1 MTHAEESDP
10 LPFSQVH
17 RATKSRTALLAG
29 ALGVTTQH
37 ALGSMVEWWDLH
49 SDPRVLEEILLANP
63 EDPAVIVTGEDAAAT
78 FELASG
84 KRIDPRTLVRLGFL
98 ERLDVDRFRVRG
110 MSRYFA
116 TVAKRLHLRTLAER
130 GGRASAAARKAA
142 SGTAQPTTPDS
153 TGPEA
158 EPEAGPNRGRT
169 VARSGAE
176 PEPEPNPN
184 HEPTKRREERG
195 DIKED
200 LFGSVGAAPG
210 RKLSKWETIWAE
222 MVELRAQRLAELGQ
236 DAEPQVFKPQR
247 LNHLLAGVG
256 ASVALKMREDP
267 DWPKGVDDLAAVR
280 ALWEIYLRN
289 TFWRLKEPAFPL
301 EGFAAQKTQEAL
313 WLRLGA
319 ATGGGED
326 WS

>member
-1 MTHAEESDP
+1 MKTEESDP

-17 RATKSRTALLAG
+17 RAVKSRAALLAG

-37 ALGSMVEWWDLH
+37 AIGSLVEWWDLH
-49 SDPRVLEEILLANP
+49 SDPRNLETILLANP
-63 EDPAVIVTGEDAAAT
+63 ENPTVEVSGEEARET
-78 FELASG
+78 FALASG
-84 KRIDPRTLVRLGFL
+84 KEVEPAILVRLGFL
-98 ERLDVDRFRVRG
+98 ERVDADRFRVRG
-110 MSRYFA
+110 MSRYFQ
-116 TVAKRLHLRTLAER
+116 TVAKRVHLRGLAEK

-142 SGTAQPTTPDS
+142 SGTAQPANQDS
-153 TGPEA
+153 TGVEPTPEA
-158 EPEAGPNRGRT
+158 EPNRGRT

-184 HEPTKRREERG
+184 HDSTKRREERG

-222 MVELRAQRLAELGQ
+222 MTELRAQRLAELGQ
-236 DAEPQVFKPQR
+236 DAEPQVFKPAR
-247 LNHLLAGVG
+247 LNHLMAGVG
-256 ASVALKMREDP
+256 ARIALKMREDP
-267 DWPKGVDDLAAVR
+267 DWPKGVDDLAAAR

-289 TFWRLKEPAFPL
+289 TFWRLKDPPFPL
-301 EGFAAQKTQEAL
+301 EGFAAPATQEAI
-313 WLRLGA
+313 WLRLGS
-319 ATGGGED
+319 TIGSGED